1 MGYRKPL
8 CSKVVQYRKLIL
20 DSRKRKDADL
30 KADTTR
36 QICAAS
42 RRGNGFG
49 WSLFAGILLQ
59 VLGTSGSVCAD
70 ETLRSYVLWYRNYDS
85 PAIRALVDLAL
96 SKTPEYGRYRI
107 LRSEELTQGRV
118 LRELSRN
125 RSRLVDIANVAT
137 SRERESFLSAIPI
150 PVDGGLLGFR
160 VCLVQ
165 GSRLELF
172 ENVSTLGEFREA
184 GLRIGQGQHW
194 PDTPI
199 LESNGIEVV
208 THWRYENLSRM
219 LRNERFECF
228 ARGVNEIL
236 QDIESPENSGLVI
249 EPHLLFAYPMPSYL
263 FVGPENHHT
272 ALRLQLGME
281 RAIRD
286 GSFADY
292 LYAYYESTIH
302 KLNLGQRKVIVLRN
316 PHLSEESRQ
325 IGQRTLEQLHL
336 RLDLLSH

>member
-1 MGYRKPL
+1 METEAIHYTHTGSRKGYGYR
-8 CSKVVQYRKLIL
+8 CALI
-20 DSRKRKDADL
+20 
-30 KADTTR
+30 
-36 QICAAS
+36 
-42 RRGNGFG
+42 
-49 WSLFAGILLQ
+49 AGIFLLA
-59 VLGTSGSVCAD
+59 CAHTGALEAE
-70 ETLRSYVLWYRNYDS
+70 ETLRNYVLWYRNYDS
-85 PAIRALVDLAL
+85 PAIHALVDLAL

-236 QDIESPENSGLVI
+236 QDMESPENSGLVI

-292 LYAYYESTIH
+292 LYAYYESTIQ